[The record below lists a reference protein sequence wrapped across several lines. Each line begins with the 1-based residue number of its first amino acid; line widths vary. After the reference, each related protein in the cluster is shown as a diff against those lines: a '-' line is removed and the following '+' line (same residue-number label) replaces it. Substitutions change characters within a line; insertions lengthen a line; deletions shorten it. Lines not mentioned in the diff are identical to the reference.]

1 MDPFDKLRTSG
12 RISGSVVQIRQSCT
26 SVFYQ
31 EVRSMAEEGVHAK
44 EFDFEDWLT
53 EGIKGFRGCYKKL
66 SPHLPE
72 EFLQHTQAAR
82 REMLLAMRSLIDAA
96 IERAEGKEGKPKKKA
111 TKIKVE

>member
-1 MDPFDKLRTSG
+1 
-12 RISGSVVQIRQSCT
+12 
-26 SVFYQ
+26 
-31 EVRSMAEEGVHAK
+31 MAEEGVHAK
-44 EFDFEDWLT
+44 EFAFEDWLA

-72 EFLQHTQAAR
+72 EFRQHTQSAR

-96 IERAEGKEGKPKKKA
+96 IESTEEKPKKRA